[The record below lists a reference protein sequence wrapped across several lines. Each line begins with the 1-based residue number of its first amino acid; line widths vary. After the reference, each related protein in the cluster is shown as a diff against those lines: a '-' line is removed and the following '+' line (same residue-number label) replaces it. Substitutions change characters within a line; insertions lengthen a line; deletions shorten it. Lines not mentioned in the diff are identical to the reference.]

1 VGTNT
6 ASLFLGDPRCRAQ
19 ARSDVFRCAVFLCFS
34 EEYACGLIQRGKIYR
49 TCQREKSSK
58 SRLDKAI
65 LLLFHG
71 KCGCSGHEII
81 GDPCG
86 EETADHEKGVSTSFE
101 VKSSEN

>member
-1 VGTNT
+1 MV
-6 ASLFLGDPRCRAQ
+6 
-19 ARSDVFRCAVFLCFS
+19 
-34 EEYACGLIQRGKIYR
+34 LIQRGKIYR
-49 TCQREKSSK
+49 IFQREISSE

-65 LLLFHG
+65 LLCLLFFHG

-86 EETADHEKGVSTSFE
+86 EETADHEKGVSTSKE